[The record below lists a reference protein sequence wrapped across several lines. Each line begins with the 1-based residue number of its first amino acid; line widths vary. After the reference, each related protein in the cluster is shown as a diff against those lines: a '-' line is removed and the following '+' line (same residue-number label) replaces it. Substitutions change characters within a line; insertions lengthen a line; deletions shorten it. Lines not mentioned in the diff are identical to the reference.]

1 MNQTHFYKD
10 KPLFGLD
17 IGFSSVKIMQIGT
30 SSKKKYVVS
39 GYGVNSF
46 DAKAVDNGTIID
58 FENIAA
64 SVYELFKK
72 HLVGDITTSRVA
84 MSVPAARTF
93 TRIMSLPTLDNKD
106 LSAAVSLEAEQY
118 IPVPIDQLYI
128 DFEVIRRTEKGQDIL
143 VVAVPKKIID
153 SYVNLAN
160 ILGLEVVAMET
171 TLGSTG
177 RLFQHT
183 DQQNLPT
190 VIIDFGSVSADVTI
204 YDNKS
209 LVVTG
214 TIPGGGDDFTNLI
227 SENLKVTRQEAHVIK
242 TKYGL
247 GVSKKQ
253 KEIQKALSPKLEI
266 IDKEIRRMIRYYEER
281 SNTTKK
287 IGQIITLGGGANMP
301 GLSEYLTDSLRVPVR
316 SCNPWDNVSFDH
328 LQPPSTLEKSIYLTV
343 SGLSL
348 INPKEIF
355 A

>member
-1 MNQTHFYKD
+1 MNKTHFYKD

-17 IGFSSVKIMQIGT
+17 IGFTSIKIMQIVPT
-30 SSKKKYVVS
+30 SKKFVVT
-39 GYGVNSF
+39 GYGVNTF

-58 FENIAA
+58 FENIANSA
-64 SVYELFKK
+64 MELFKK
-72 HLVGDITTSRVA
+72 HLVGDITTPRVA

-93 TRIMSLPTLDNKD
+93 TRIMTLPQLDVKD
-106 LSAAVSLEAEQY
+106 LADAIRLEAEQY
-118 IPVPIDQLYI
+118 IPVPIEDLYI
-128 DFEVIRRTEKGQDIL
+128 DYELLNKSDKGQDFL

-153 SYVNLAN
+153 SYMNLAN
-160 ILGLEVVAMET
+160 ILGLEVIAMET
-171 TLGSTG
+171 TIGSTS

-183 DQQNLPT
+183 DQQDLPT

-204 YDNKS
+204 YDKKQ

-227 SENLKVTRQEAHVIK
+227 SESLGVTRQEAHVIK

-253 KEIQKALSPKLEI
+253 KEIIKALEPKLQV
-266 IDKEIRRMIRYYEER
+266 IDKEIRRMLRYYEER
-281 SNTTKK
+281 SDANKK

-301 GLSEYLTDSLRVPVR
+301 GLSEYLTNSLRVPVR
-316 SCNPWDNVSFDH
+316 SCNPWGSISFGH
-328 LQPPSTLEKSIYLTV
+328 LQPPSSLEKSIYLTV
-343 SGLSL
+343 AGLSL

-355 A
+355 S

>member
-1 MNQTHFYKD
+1 MNKTYFYKD
-10 KPLFGLD
+10 KPIFGLD
-17 IGFSSVKIMQIGT
+17 IGFTSIKIMQATAGP
-30 SSKKKYVVS
+30 KKYTVT
-39 GYGVNSF
+39 GYGVNNF
-46 DAKAVDNGTIID
+46 DPKAVDNGTIVD
-58 FENIAA
+58 CENIAS
-64 SVYELFKK
+64 SVLDLFKN
-72 HLVGDITTSRVA
+72 HLVGDITTHRVA

-93 TRIMSLPTLDNKD
+93 TRILTLPQLDDKD
-106 LSAAVSLEAEQY
+106 TAEAVRLEAEQY
-118 IPVPIDQLYI
+118 IPVPINDLYVDFQRINKTDKDQ
-128 DFEVIRRTEKGQDIL
+128 DFL

-153 SYVNLAN
+153 SYTDLAA
-160 ILGLEVVAMET
+160 ILGLEVIAMET

-214 TIPGGGDDFTNLI
+214 TIPGGGDDFTSLI
-227 SENLKVTRQEAHVIK
+227 AENLGVTRQEAHVIK

-253 KEIQKALSPKLEI
+253 KEILKALEPKLQV
-266 IDKEIRRMIRYYEER
+266 IDKEIKRMLRYYEER
-281 SNTTKK
+281 TNSNKK

-301 GLSEYLTDSLRVPVR
+301 GLSEYLTDTLRVPVR
-316 SCNPWDNVSFDH
+316 SCNPWDNISFGH

-343 SGLSL
+343 AGLAL
-348 INPKEIF
+348 INPGEIF
-355 A
+355 S

>member
-1 MNQTHFYKD
+1 MNKTHFYKD

-17 IGFSSVKIMQIGT
+17 IGFTSIKLMQLVPT
-30 SSKKKYVVS
+30 AKKFTVA
-39 GYGVNSF
+39 GYGVNTF
-46 DAKAVDNGTIID
+46 NPKAVDNGTIVD
-58 FENIAA
+58 YENMAG
-64 SVYELFKK
+64 SVLELFKK
-72 HLVGDITTSRVA
+72 HLVGDITTPRVA

-93 TRIMSLPTLDNKD
+93 TRILTLPQLDVKD
-106 LSAAVSLEAEQY
+106 IGEAVRLEAEQY
-118 IPVPIDQLYI
+118 IPVPIDDLYI
-128 DFEVIRRTEKGQDIL
+128 DFQLISKSEKGQDLL

-153 SYVNLAN
+153 SYMNLAN
-160 ILGLEVVAMET
+160 ILGLEVIAMET
-171 TLGSTG
+171 TIGSTS

-183 DQQNLPT
+183 DQQDLPT

-204 YDNKS
+204 FDKQH

-214 TIPGGGDDFTNLI
+214 TIPGGGDDFTKSI
-227 SENLKVTRQEAHVIK
+227 AENLGVTDQEAHIIK

-253 KEIQKALSPKLEI
+253 HEIAHALEPKLQV
-266 IDKEIRRMIRYYEER
+266 IDKEIRRMLRYYDER
-281 SNTTKK
+281 SNTNRK

-301 GLSEYLTDSLRVPVR
+301 GLSEYLTNSLRVPVR
-316 SCNPWDNVSFDH
+316 SCDPWGSISFGR

-343 SGLSL
+343 AGLAL